1 MELYQLRY
9 FQAVAEAGTLR
20 DAAEQLMVS
29 QSAVSRAVT
38 LLESE
43 IGVEL
48 FTRCGRANELNRFGR
63 AFLRS
68 SIAAQ
73 RSLKT
78 AVMGVRQLAGVDA
91 GIVVVG
97 FLNSL
102 GVTAVPRLIRLH
114 HDRNPWSQFELHQ
127 RSGSELVDDLISGG
141 IDVCLTYAMT
151 PDEAPGVSWRKLFTE
166 RLYAVVD
173 RRHPLAQRES
183 IGFDELADQPFVVLE
198 RNHTLRR
205 VFDDACARHGITPTI
220 AFEVTDITTLR
231 GLIGARL
238 GVGVLPR
245 TATPN
250 PDIAEIALD
259 DEQLVR
265 PIAIGWMGN
274 RYLPP
279 SAAAF
284 RDTAIAMSGLP
295 EIVSLDLPEV
305 CFDAAEQAIAG

>member
-29 QSAVSRAVT
+29 QSAVSRAVA

-91 GIVVVG
+91 GVVVLG

-102 GVTAVPRLIRLH
+102 GVTTVPRLIRLH
-114 HDRNPWSQFELHQ
+114 HDRHPWSQFELHQ
-127 RSGSELVDDLISGG
+127 HAGSELVNDLINGG

-151 PDEAPGVSWRKLFTE
+151 TDEAPGISWQKLFTE
-166 RLYAVVD
+166 RLYAAVD

-183 IGFDELADQPFVVLE
+183 IRFEELADQPFVALE
-198 RNHTLRR
+198 RSYTLRR
-205 VFDDACARHGITPTI
+205 IFDDACARHNITPTI
-220 AFEVTDITTLR
+220 ALEVTDIATLR
-231 GLIGARL
+231 GMVGARL

-245 TATPN
+245 AATPN
-250 PDIAEIALD
+250 PDIVEIAVD
-259 DEQLVR
+259 DEELVR
-265 PIAIGWMGN
+265 PIAIGWMAN

-284 RDTAIAMSGLP
+284 RDTAIALCGQP
-295 EIVSLDLPEV
+295 EIASWDLPEV
-305 CFDAAEQAIAG
+305 HLEAAEPAIAG

>member
-48 FTRCGRANELNRFGR
+48 FTRCGRANELNRFGQ

-73 RSLKT
+73 RSLKSAIT
-78 AVMGVRQLAGVDA
+78 GVRQLAGVDA
-91 GIVVVG
+91 GVVVLG

-102 GVTAVPRLIRLH
+102 GVTTVPRLLRLH
-114 HDRNPWSQFELHQ
+114 HDRHPWSQFELHQ
-127 RSGSELVDDLISGG
+127 RSGAELVADLINGG

-151 PDEAPGVSWRKLFTE
+151 PDEAPGVSWHKLFTE

-173 RRHPLAQRES
+173 RRHPLAEREL
-183 IGFDELADQPFVVLE
+183 IGFAELADQPFVALE
-198 RNHTLRR
+198 RCYTLRR
-205 VFDDACARHGITPTI
+205 IFDDACARHSITPTI
-220 AFEVTDITTLR
+220 ALEVTDVATLR
-231 GLIGARL
+231 GMVGARL

-250 PDIAEIALD
+250 PDIVEIAVD

-265 PIAIGWMGN
+265 PIAIGWVTN

-284 RDTAIAMSGLP
+284 RDTAMALCGQP
-295 EIVSLDLPEV
+295 EIASWDLPDVQFE
-305 CFDAAEQAIAG
+305 AAEQPIAG